1 MITTEKHLLYILK
14 VSRQQLDS
22 IIENIDKYYSTWEK
36 PKLNKDTN
44 EPLYNSD
51 GTIKKR
57 TINSTN
63 KDLKVIQ
70 KRLYNYLLSKTT
82 LPNYFFG
89 GTPKKDNILNAKYH
103 QGNKYVFTTD
113 LKSFFPSINHKM
125 VFYMFLK
132 LGCTPEIAR
141 TLTKLTT
148 HNYQVPQGVPTS
160 TLIANLV
167 FKPVGDRIQAL
178 AKENNI
184 KFSIFVDDITMS
196 SSIDFHK
203 KIPEILSI
211 ITTSGYKISHSKT
224 FYKTKNPIV
233 TGVICQN
240 NKLKIPQS
248 YNKRIKRIKAD
259 VQNNEQAFLKIKG
272 LTMYR
277 QRIKQA

>member
-14 VSRQQLDS
+14 VSRQELDS

-63 KDLKVIQ
+63 KELKVIQ

-89 GTPKKDNILNAKYH
+89 GIPKKDNILNAKYH

-125 VFYMFLK
+125 VFCMFLK

-196 SSIDFHK
+196 SSIDFYK
-203 KIPEILSI
+203 KVPEILSI
-211 ITTSGYKISHSKT
+211 ITTAGYKISHSKT

-233 TGVICQN
+233 TGIICQN

-259 VQNNEQAFLKIKG
+259 VQNNEQSSLKIKG